1 MTTPSVSRTTGL
13 VNYRVELDT
22 PCLVV
27 HRSILE
33 QNIREMAEF
42 AREHGIAMRPHQKT
56 HKTAEIA
63 RMQRDAGAIG
73 VTCAKL
79 GEAEALVDAGVTDDV
94 FLAYQIVGPRKIAR
108 LLELM
113 DRAKVSVAVDSV
125 EVAQALSEAC
135 VAAGKTL
142 DVIIE
147 MNTGLNRAGIL
158 PGEEA
163 ERLAEEVAAMP
174 GLNLKGIM
182 THEGHVAKTTTQ
194 DELSVVASEVGQAM
208 VDTARRLR
216 DRGVPI
222 EIVSV
227 GSTPASFNTT
237 QVEGISE
244 MRPGTYVFYDN
255 ASFRFGRIG
264 PERCALRILAT
275 VISRPSPDRA
285 VIDAGSKTL
294 TMDPAP
300 AGRQGFGYIV
310 EAPNAIIQ
318 RLSEEHGV
326 VEFPDGNSEL
336 AVGDVVEIIPNH
348 VCPTVNLQDQLFV
361 VSDDGSIEAWD
372 VIARGAV
379 R

>member
-1 MTTPSVSRTTGL
+1 VD
-13 VNYRVELDT
+13 YRVELDT

-27 HRSILE
+27 HKSILE
-33 QNIREMAEF
+33 QNINEMAGY
-42 AREHGIAMRPHQKT
+42 AKQHGITMRPHQKT

-63 RMQRDAGAIG
+63 RMQMDAGATG

-79 GEAEALVDAGVTDDV
+79 GEAEVLVNAGVVNDV

-113 DRAKVSVAVDSV
+113 DRAKISVAVDSV
-125 EVAQALSEAC
+125 AVAQALSEAC
-135 VAAGKTL
+135 AAAGKTL

-174 GLNLKGIM
+174 GLHVKGIM
-182 THEGHVAKTTTQ
+182 THEGHVAKATTQ
-194 DELSVVASEVGQAM
+194 DELDVYGGNAGQAM
-208 VDTARRLR
+208 VETARRLSEK
-216 DRGVPI
+216 GIPV
-222 EIVSV
+222 EVVSV
-227 GSTPASFNTT
+227 GSTPGSFSTT
-237 QVEGISE
+237 KVDGINE

-285 VIDAGSKTL
+285 VVDAGSKTL

-300 AGRQGFGYIV
+300 PGRQGFGYIV
-310 EAPNAIIQ
+310 EEPDAVIA
-318 RLSEEHGV
+318 RVSEEHGV
-326 VEFPDGNSEL
+326 IEFPNGNSTL

-348 VCPTVNLQDQLFV
+348 VCPTVNLQDEMFV
-361 VSDDGSIEAWD
+361 VSDDGSIETWQI
-372 VIARGAV
+372 IARGAV

>member
-1 MTTPSVSRTTGL
+1 MKEGEFVD
-13 VNYRVELDT
+13 YRVELDT

-27 HRSILE
+27 HKPVLE
-33 QNIREMAEF
+33 HNIREMAEH
-42 AREHGIAMRPHQKT
+42 AEKHGIRMRPHQKT

-63 RMQRDAGAIG
+63 RLQRDAGAIG

-79 GEAEALVDAGVTDDV
+79 GEAEALVNAGATDDV

-113 DRAKVSVAVDSV
+113 DRANVSVAVDGV

-142 DVIIE
+142 DVILE
-147 MNTGLNRAGIL
+147 MNTGLNRAGLL
-158 PGEEA
+158 PGEET
-163 ERLAEEVAAMP
+163 EKLAEEVVAMP
-174 GLNLKGIM
+174 GLKLKGIM
-182 THEGHVAKTTTQ
+182 THEGHVARSKTQ
-194 DELSVVASEVGQAM
+194 DELSGIAADAGQAM
-208 VDTARRLR
+208 IGTAQRLR
-216 DRGVPI
+216 EKGIPV
-222 EIVSV
+222 EVVSV
-227 GSTPASFNTT
+227 GSTPASFDTT
-237 QVEGISE
+237 TVDGVTE

-275 VISRPSPDRA
+275 VVSRPSPDRA

-300 AGRQGFGYIV
+300 PGRKGFGYVV
-310 EAPNAIIQ
+310 EEPDAIIQ
-318 RLSEEHGV
+318 RVSEEHGV
-326 VEFPDGNSEL
+326 IEFPSGNSEL
-336 AVGDVVEIIPNH
+336 SVGDVIEIIPNH
-348 VCPTVNLQDQLFV
+348 VCPTVNLQDEMFV
-361 VSDDGSIEAWD
+361 VSADGSIESWE
-372 VIARGAV
+372 VIARGKV